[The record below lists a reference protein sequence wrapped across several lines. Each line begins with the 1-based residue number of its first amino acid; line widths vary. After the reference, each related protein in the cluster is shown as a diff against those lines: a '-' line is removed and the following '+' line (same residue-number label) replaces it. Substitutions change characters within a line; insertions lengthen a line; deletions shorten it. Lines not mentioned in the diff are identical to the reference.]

1 MYGRAYSNRLD
12 LYVAELFSDFE
23 QPIVLPSTSETANA
37 SRWNRGKME
46 DEDFYFWKQ
55 NLYDMFYLKLIRIG
69 ILYLLIFR

>member
-23 QPIVLPSTSETANA
+23 PPIVLPSTSETANA

-46 DEDFYFWKQ
+46 DEDFYF
-55 NLYDMFYLKLIRIG
+55 
-69 ILYLLIFR
+69 